1 MSNEAI
7 IATLTKLAKAN
18 PTRGAF
24 NRAVADK
31 FIKIGAGCFR
41 MVFDAGDVVIK
52 VRRATPIRENP
63 FPMEKIDKSN
73 RDEAKAYA
81 SLIKCQPTLA
91 TFVLPST
98 LVKLPNGHDAIIM
111 EKVDAVWE
119 NMDQDDVTS
128 NNHFLHN
135 QIQVIQMAFQDGH
148 DANVGVK
155 GNRAFLIDLNFY
167 DRWNLDSEELAFIR
181 KVANGVKAA
190 LEKSAPLLMEAAA

>member
-31 FIKIGAGCFR
+31 FIKIGSGAFR

-52 VRRATPIRENP
+52 VRRAVPCRENE

-81 SLIKCQPTLA
+81 SLVKCQPTLA
-91 TFVLPST
+91 TFVLKPT

-111 EKVDAVWE
+111 EKVDDVWG
-119 NMDQDDVTS
+119 NMDQSEVED

-148 DANVGVK
+148 ECNVGVK

-167 DRWNLDSEELAFIR
+167 DRWNLDDEERAFIR
-181 KVANGVKAA
+181 SVAKDVKAA
-190 LEKSAPLLMEAAA
+190 LAKSAPLLMEAAA